1 MERVEVCE
9 KITLCTHYG
18 SSCVFNNIA
27 QQTKVLLHS
36 VLFNIFID
44 ELDEEIECTLS
55 RFADTKVGGIA
66 DLPGHRKTLQRDRDR
81 LGH

>member
-1 MERVEVCE
+1 MD
-9 KITLCTHYG
+9 
-18 SSCVFNNIA
+18 
-27 QQTKVLLHS
+27 QM
-36 VLFNIFID
+36 LFNIFID
-44 ELDEEIECTLS
+44 ELDEGIECTLS